1 MPHNPNMGSIV
12 PGLPDR
18 VDVLGASVD
27 PWAMKQTVQ
36 AVDWLI
42 QNGRFAH
49 LVGVNADKLI
59 QMRNDPGLN
68 DIVHRCEIIN
78 ADGASMV
85 IAAKKLGV
93 AVPERVT
100 GIDLMQE
107 LCTLAESKKYM
118 VYLLGAKNNVVCRTA
133 EVLKDRYPRM
143 RIAGLHDGYFSD
155 SEFDTVIAQVKKSRP
170 DIIFVGITSPKKEY
184 LIERFRELGAV
195 GVFVGVGG
203 SFDVISGN
211 IPRAPM
217 WMQRANLEWLFRM
230 IQEPR
235 RLIKRYIVGNARF
248 YAILRAEMRMRRR
261 RRQ

>member
-1 MPHNPNMGSIV
+1 MSHSPNTGSIV

-27 PWAMKQTVQ
+27 PWTMKQTVQ

-49 LVGVNADKLI
+49 LVGVNADKLM
-59 QMRNDPGLN
+59 QMRNNPKLN
-68 DIVHRCEIIN
+68 SIVHRCEIIN

-85 IAAKKLGV
+85 IAARKLGV
-93 AVPERVT
+93 TIPERVT

-107 LCTLAESKKYM
+107 LCTLAESKKYL
-118 VYLLGAKNNVVCRTA
+118 VYLLGAKNSVIYRAV
-133 EVLKDRYPRM
+133 EVLKVRYPRM
-143 RIAGLHDGYFSD
+143 KIAGFHNGYFPD
-155 SEFDTVIAQVKKSRP
+155 SEFDSVIAQVKSSRP
-170 DIIFVGITSPKKEY
+170 DIVFVGITSPKKEY
-184 LIERFRELGAV
+184 LIERFRELGTV

-211 IPRAPM
+211 ILRAPM

-248 YAILRAEMRMRRR
+248 YAILCAEMRMRRR